1 MSRYF
6 SQKYKDLIPYVPG
19 EQPRDRSYIKLNTNE
34 SPFPPSPKAQAAV
47 AEAAKSLQ
55 LYSDPECKLLTK
67 KAAQVYGVAEENILF
82 TNGSDELLNFVFM
95 AFCDS
100 QTPAAFPDITYG
112 FYPIFAQLNAV
123 PYTELPLQE
132 DYTVCVDDYIG
143 CGKTV
148 LIANPNAPTGLA
160 LPLSDVEAIVKS
172 NPDNVV
178 VIDEAYVDFGGQTAV
193 PLIAK
198 YDNLL
203 VVQTFSK
210 SRSMAGARLGM
221 AIGSKELIRDL
232 RTIQFSTNPFN
243 VNAMTMAAGLGA
255 LEDEEYFRGNC
266 QKIIQNREFTM
277 AELEKLG
284 FTSLESQSNF
294 VFAKHP
300 ALPGKEL
307 YLELK
312 RRGILIRHFDKPRLR
327 DYIRITIGTEEQ
339 MRCFI
344 TTIQQILEET
354 L

>member
-34 SPFPPSPKAQAAV
+34 SPFPPSLKAQAAII
-47 AEAAKSLQ
+47 EAAKSLQ

-82 TNGSDELLNFVFM
+82 TNGSDELLNFVFI

-100 QTPAAFPDITYG
+100 ATPAVFPDITYG

-123 PYTELPLQE
+123 PYTELPLRE

-160 LPLSDVEAIVKS
+160 LPLSDVEAIVRS

-178 VIDEAYVDFGGQTAV
+178 VIDEAYVDFGGETAV

-210 SRSMAGARLGM
+210 SRSMAGARLGI
-221 AIGSKELIRDL
+221 AIGSKDLIRDL
-232 RTIQFSTNPFN
+232 RAIQFSTNPFN

-255 LEDEEYFRGNC
+255 LEDEEYFRCNC
-266 QKIIQNREFTM
+266 QKIIENREFTV

-284 FTSLESQSNF
+284 FTVLDSQTNF

-300 ALPGKEL
+300 DLPGKEL

-327 DYIRITIGTEEQ
+327 DYIRVTIGTAEQ

-344 TTIQQILEET
+344 TTTQQILEET